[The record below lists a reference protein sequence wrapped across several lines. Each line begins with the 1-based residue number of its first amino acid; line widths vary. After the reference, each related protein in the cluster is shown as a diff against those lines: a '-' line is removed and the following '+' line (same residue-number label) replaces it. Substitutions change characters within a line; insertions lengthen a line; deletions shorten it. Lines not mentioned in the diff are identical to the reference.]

1 MCKYNHFFVSPNKFK
16 KNEFYLCHLKCLNMV
31 LVIDVGNTMIKAK
44 F

>member
-1 MCKYNHFFVSPNKFK
+1 LFLQTNLK
-16 KNEFYLCHLKCLNMV
+16 KMNLYLCHLKCLNMV